1 MLHKHFLARTV
12 TGVHGAYLR
21 QRNVRFVNHQQKI
34 IREIIYQR
42 KRRFARLAPC
52 QMSRIVFDAGAVAH
66 FVHHFQIV
74 VCALLKALSLQQL
87 VMLIQ
92 VFQPF
97 FQFNLYVLHRA
108 FQILA
113 RSYIVRRRKNCHM
126 RALRQH
132 FTGQHVNFQYA
143 VYLVVKHFYAHGFF
157 VITGRNNFNNITTYA
172 ECTALKSNIV
182 AVILNFHQLAQN
194 SLTVNNLPRPQRKHH
209 IVVFLRCAQAINA
222 RHTGNNNYITA
233 FKQRAGGRVAQFI
246 NLVVNGSVLFNISI
260 ALRNIGFRLIIIVVR
275 YKIFNR
281 VIREERL

>member
-1 MLHKHFLARTV
+1 MA
-12 TGVHGAYLR
+12 
-21 QRNVRFVNHQQKI
+21 
-34 IREIIYQR
+34 
-42 KRRFARLAPC
+42 
-52 QMSRIVFDAGAVAH
+52 RIVFDAGTVAH

-74 VCALLKALSLQQL
+74 ICTLLKALRLQQL
-87 VMLIQ
+87 VMLIK

-97 FQFNLYVLHRA
+97 FQLNLYVLHCS

-143 VYLVVKHFYAHGFF
+143 VYLIVKHFYTHGFF
-157 VITGRNNFNNITTYA
+157 IVTCRNNFNYITAHTKS
-172 ECTALKSNIV
+172 TTLKSNV
-182 AVILNFHQLAQN
+182 VTVILNFHQFAQN

-209 IVVFLRCAQAINA
+209 IVIFLRCAQTINA
-222 RHTGNNNYITA
+222 RHTGNNNYVTA

-246 NLVVNGSVLFNISI
+246 NLIVNGSVLFNISI

-281 VIREERL
+281 VIRKERL

>member
-1 MLHKHFLARTV
+1 
-12 TGVHGAYLR
+12 
-21 QRNVRFVNHQQKI
+21 
-34 IREIIYQR
+34 
-42 KRRFARLAPC
+42 
-52 QMSRIVFDAGAVAH
+52 
-66 FVHHFQIV
+66 
-74 VCALLKALSLQQL
+74 
-87 VMLIQ
+87 
-92 VFQPF
+92 
-97 FQFNLYVLHRA
+97 
-108 FQILA
+108 
-113 RSYIVRRRKNCHM
+113 M

-143 VYLVVKHFYAHGFF
+143 VYFVVKHFYAHGFF
-157 VITGRNNFNNITTYA
+157 VVTCRNNFNHITAYA
-172 ECTALKSNIV
+172 ECAALKSNII

-194 SLTVNNLPRPQRKHH
+194 SLTVNNLPRSQRKHH

-222 RHTGNNNYITA
+222 RYTGNNNNVAA